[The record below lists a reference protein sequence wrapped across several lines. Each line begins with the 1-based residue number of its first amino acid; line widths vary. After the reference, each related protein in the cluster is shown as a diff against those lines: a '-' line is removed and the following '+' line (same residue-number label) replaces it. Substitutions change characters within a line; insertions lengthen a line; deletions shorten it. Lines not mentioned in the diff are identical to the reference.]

1 LADDG
6 LTPGLRVNNPDA
18 TMLEYLFLALRM
30 QFCHDSDSDDDDD
43 DDDGKVRHV
52 PRVQF
57 DGRIEVEL
65 SGET

>member
-1 LADDG
+1 M
-6 LTPGLRVNNPDA
+6 P
-18 TMLEYLFLALRM
+18 EYLFLALRM
-30 QFCHDSDSDDDDD
+30 QFCHESDSDDDD

-65 SGET
+65 SGETLRRVDL